1 MTTSTIKVTSMWAT
15 LSALLVGTLIGT
27 MGNSIVS
34 IALPSLIDFYSI
46 SLNQAVWSLTLYTLT
61 FSVLIPVFGSLSK
74 SIGFLKLFFSG
85 MVLVIIASILCIFAP
100 NFIIFLIARILI
112 GVGVATVLPTIMG
125 VISFYFPVEIQGKA
139 TGYWALVNSLGHAFG
154 PIIGGFLLGHFS
166 WQSIFWIN
174 IPLAIISISIALK
187 VFPKDVRI
195 PTRNFDWPGA
205 TAMILFV
212 FSSML
217 SITQVSEMGFRATS
231 AIILVI
237 SAVLSLVYLIFHER
251 RKENPFLDLNL
262 FKMRD
267 YISSIAPISLQAF
280 TQFGLLVSLPIFL
293 INIHGIENQI
303 AGLIIMSM
311 TIMMAISSPIA
322 GRITDK
328 WSARGI
334 CLIGTILVGLSASI
348 MLIFRTTEFDFRGWC
363 SFISS
368 LMIFGIGFGMIQSGS
383 TVAAIKAAPKENSGA
398 ATGFFHMIRFISG
411 SLGSTI
417 FGIFLNS
424 ISENTPEKFYS
435 TFILIIILSFIT
447 IPITRGIQSRKK
459 SSTRIED
466 TFT

>member
-1 MTTSTIKVTSMWAT
+1 MKTSTIQVSTMWAT

-34 IALPSLIDFYSI
+34 IALPSLMDYYSI

-74 SIGFLKLFFSG
+74 SIGFLKLFTGG
-85 MVLVIIASILCIFAP
+85 MVLVIFASFFCIFAP
-100 NFIIFLIARILI
+100 NFTVFLIARILI

-125 VISFYFPVEIQGKA
+125 VISLYFPVEIQGKA

-174 IPLAIISISIALK
+174 IPLAAISIIIALK
-187 VFPKDVRI
+187 VFPTDIRI
-195 PTRNFDWPGA
+195 PNRNFDWSGA
-205 TAMILFV
+205 AAMILFV
-212 FSSML
+212 FSAML
-217 SITQVSEMGFRATS
+217 SISQGSEIGFGASSTMILMAS
-231 AIILVI
+231 AI
-237 SAVLSLVYLIFHER
+237 LSLLYLMVHEHR
-251 RKENPFLDLNL
+251 TENPFIDLKL
-262 FKMRD
+262 FKKRD

-293 INIHGIENQI
+293 INIHGIENQV

-311 TIMMAISSPIA
+311 TIMMAITSPIA

-348 MLIFRTTEFDFRGWC
+348 MLIFRTVELEFWGWF
-363 SFISS
+363 SFISC
-368 LMIFGIGFGMIQSGS
+368 LMLFGMGFGMIQSGS
-383 TVAAIKAAPKENSGA
+383 TVAAIKASPKENSGT

-417 FGIFLNS
+417 FGIFLSS
-424 ISENTPEKFYS
+424 ISENTLGQFYN
-435 TFILIIILSFIT
+435 TFILIIILALIT
-447 IPITRGIQSRKK
+447 IPITRGIQS
-459 SSTRIED
+459 
-466 TFT
+466 